1 MFLLWGYNGF
11 TVPVKKIDSL
21 NIYFFGALNSS
32 GDGFSITPS
41 AANLKTRYSDIHS
54 NMNSKIFFWH
64 LVGLLHTALLP
75 SFRRNNDALD
85 RHHLS
90 RPAV

>member
-21 NIYFFGALNSS
+21 NIFFFGVLNSS

-41 AANLKTRYSDIHS
+41 AANLKTRYYDIC
-54 NMNSKIFFWH
+54 
-64 LVGLLHTALLP
+64 
-75 SFRRNNDALD
+75 
-85 RHHLS
+85 S
-90 RPAV
+90 RK